1 MGLEDGSDATSG
13 VVGTENDKRLAIMQA
28 INDRNDAIRAEE
40 LQDVTDDDTLVP
52 FVVQDADGEQTDLTD
67 EAKPDV
73 EAQAEIE
80 RLAAESNEEVPAKAP
95 ERIKRIIGGK
105 EYNLTLDEWL
115 AKASKI
121 ENADLYLAEAAR
133 LRNEQTVKAAPAAPT
148 EQQLV
153 EDDLA
158 IARAIQMGT
167 EEEAVAALKKL
178 RQAGPSVS
186 PADIA
191 RTIDER
197 LTFNDAIKQF
207 RTKYEDIASD
217 PVLNKMAMD
226 TDARLIAQGDRRP
239 YEERYAEIG
248 ENIRGWVGKLAKTSA
263 PAQGAA
269 KLERKAAV
277 GSVPKAAAKKAESGA
292 EEEKE
297 ESVQEIIAKMAASRG
312 GVQWQKG
319 LPH

>member
-1 MGLEDGSDATSG
+1 MALENESSEATSG
-13 VVGTENDKRLAIMQA
+13 TIGTGNADRLAIMQE
-28 INDRNDAIRAEE
+28 INDRNDTLRADE
-40 LQDVTDDDTLVP
+40 LQDVQDDETLTP
-52 FVVQDADGEQTDLTD
+52 FVVQDADGEQRDLTD
-67 EAKPDV
+67 DTTQDPEA
-73 EAQAEIE
+73 EAEIA
-80 RLAAESNEEVPAKAP
+80 RLAAETEEEPAKTP
-95 ERIKRIIGGK
+95 ERIKRTIGGK

-115 AKASKI
+115 ARASKI

-133 LRNEQTVKAAPAAPT
+133 LRNEQTVKAVSTAPT

-207 RTKYEDIASD
+207 RTQFKDIAGD
-217 PVLNKMAMD
+217 PTLNQMAMD
-226 TDARLIAQGDRRP
+226 TDAKLIAQGDRRP

-248 ENIRGWVGKLAKTSA
+248 ENIRGWVKTLAKTTST
-263 PAQGAA
+263 PGAA

-277 GSVPKAAAKKAESGA
+277 DSVPKGAAKKAESGA

-297 ESVQEIIAKMAASRG
+297 ETVQDIIAQMAASRG